1 MTKTSSD
8 RLDRFIAFEAEG
20 WTLPGSV
27 LQSSMAKQSFKR
39 ISLQSSRRKILKP
52 TKSYFPGALR
62 SEDSKEQGWTFP
74 KRSCLA
80 SSVVSSPWN
89 RDPRQWETKT
99 GSRNSMESRS
109 LRSAPAI
116 S

>member
-8 RLDRFIAFEAEG
+8 RLDRFIAFETKV
-20 WTLPGSV
+20 WTLPGFV
-27 LQSSMAKQSFKR
+27 LQSSMGKQSFKR
-39 ISLQSSRRKILKP
+39 IPSQSSQRKIFKP
-52 TKSYFPGALR
+52 TKSHFPDALR
-62 SEDSKEQGWTFP
+62 PEEQSRAFQ
-74 KRSCLA
+74 KRTRLP

-89 RDPRQWETKT
+89 RHPHHRETKT

-109 LRSAPAI
+109 LRFAPAI